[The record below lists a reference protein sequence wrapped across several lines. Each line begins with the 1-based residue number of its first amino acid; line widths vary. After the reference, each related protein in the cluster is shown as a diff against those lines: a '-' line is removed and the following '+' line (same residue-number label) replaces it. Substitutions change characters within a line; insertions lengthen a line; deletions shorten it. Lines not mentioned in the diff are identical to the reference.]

1 LIKIYLKLR
10 PKKKLDIL
18 LALDDMELLYLY
30 NFLGKIIK
38 LIYKNNLVNNSA
50 KNYRKIKNNILKRIG
65 YSIVKII

>member
-38 LIYKNNLVNNSA
+38 LIYKNNLVNNSS